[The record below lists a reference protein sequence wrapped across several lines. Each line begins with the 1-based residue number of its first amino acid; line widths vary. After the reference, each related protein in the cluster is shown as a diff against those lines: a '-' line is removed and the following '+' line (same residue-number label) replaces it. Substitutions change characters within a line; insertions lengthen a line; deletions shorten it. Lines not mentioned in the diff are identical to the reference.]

1 MPSGNAKVEVMSNN
15 GKKKSSPL
23 LTIGIMICLAVIAVS
38 GGFLAKNMLE
48 YRQSQKEYESLR
60 QYISANTEDSTE
72 EVVVDASSDTKEE
85 KKEVIKAPISVDFAS
100 LKEVNKD
107 VVGWIY
113 IKSLGISYPVMHG
126 EDNDFYLHHTTDGT
140 YNKAGSI
147 FVEELNSGN
156 FEDPNTII
164 YGHNMWDKS
173 MFSSLQLMIDDETKR
188 EPPEFWI
195 LTPEG
200 DYKYEI
206 FSMKVTLPETEV
218 YTIFD
223 GRDAKFVDWA
233 EKMKNESEVDMGSFT
248 FDKDDRIVTLSTCTR
263 NHTNRTVIQG
273 VRVN

>member
-1 MPSGNAKVEVMSNN
+1 MSNK
-15 GKKKSSPL
+15 KKKSSPL
-23 LTIGIMICLAVIAVS
+23 LTVGIIICLAVILVS
-38 GGFLAKNMLE
+38 GGFLVKNLLE
-48 YRQSQKEYESLR
+48 YRESQKEYESLR
-60 QYISANTEDSTE
+60 QYTSENTEENRDTTE
-72 EVVVDASSDTKEE
+72 EVVVQASSDQEE
-85 KKEVIKAPISVDFAS
+85 KEVIKAPISVDFAS

-113 IKSLGISYPVMHG
+113 IESLDISYPIMHG

-147 FVEELNSGN
+147 FVEEMNNGDFN
-156 FEDPNTII
+156 DPNTIV

-188 EPPEFWI
+188 EPAEFWI
-195 LTPEG
+195 LTPDG

-223 GRDAKFVDWA
+223 GRDAKFTDWA
-233 EKMKNESEVDMGSFT
+233 EKMKGESEVDMGDFT

-273 VRVN
+273 VRAD